1 MLFRSRTV
9 NAYILAYTIAESK
22 SLWWGAGPGQ
32 AKLYGEHRF
41 LLSLGFPT
49 SVLPD
54 STADTFADMGI
65 IGLLVKFILEIY
77 LFFRTRVYSNTF
89 RLAMFMVP
97 FFYQFSGGY
106 LTNIQDYLMWSFAFA
121 PFFPWLNLQNEVHAV
136 RHLEAD

>member
-1 MLFRSRTV
+1 
-9 NAYILAYTIAESK
+9 
-22 SLWWGAGPGQ
+22 
-32 AKLYGEHRF
+32 
-41 LLSLGFPT
+41 
-49 SVLPD
+49 VLPD